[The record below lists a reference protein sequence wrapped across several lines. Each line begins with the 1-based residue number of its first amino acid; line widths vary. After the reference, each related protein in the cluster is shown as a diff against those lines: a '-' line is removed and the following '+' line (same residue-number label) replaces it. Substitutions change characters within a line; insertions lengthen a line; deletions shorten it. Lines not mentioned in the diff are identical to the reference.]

1 MNNKLL
7 QKLAGVIALCCL
19 FLITWTAQAQ
29 ERKVTGKVLS
39 AADGQGLPG
48 ASVMVKGTKV
58 GVATGAGGEFTI
70 AVKGASDVLLV
81 TSVGFQNQEV
91 RVGSQ
96 SNITVR
102 LSEDVANL
110 TEVVVTGYG
119 TQSKRDIT
127 GAVTTVNAKDLQSV
141 PATTFAQ
148 QLQGRASGLSIVND
162 ATPGG
167 NATVR
172 IRGFGTIGNNDPLFI
187 IDGVPTENQGNLNP
201 NDIETIQILKDASSA
216 SIYGSRA
223 ANGVV
228 IITTKKGKAGVPKIT
243 FSAYY
248 GSQKVSNDVQSL
260 NAKEL
265 GQYLYLADK
274 YAGKTPSHGQY
285 TFGPNGEVT
294 IPDYVFP
301 SAGKAGTPGVDPK
314 LYSLTPDNI
323 YAITKSADTYW
334 WGELTQTAPISNYQ
348 LTASGGTDNS
358 RYALSL
364 GYFSQD
370 GVVKFIGY
378 DRYTLRTNTE
388 FSALKKRLRV
398 GENFTVS
405 IDNRKGGYN
414 NNEEQNA
421 VSGSYKHHPL
431 LPIYDIAG
439 NFAGSRGAN
448 LGNNS
453 NPYATLYRQKDDR
466 LYRMRGFGNVF
477 MEFDILPNLTAKTS
491 FGVDITTENK
501 KELGRANPEYVEGS
515 FNNSSTSRTNYDY
528 QWVWQNTLSYNK
540 TFNESHK
547 IDAYIGLESIK
558 QFGEYFGASRNGY
571 AFEVVPIMSY
581 LDLGDPTKVSNYG
594 SVGNDYTLSS
604 QFGKF
609 NYSYEGKYLLQLIV
623 RNDASSR
630 FLSASRNAFFPAASF
645 GWRLSEEKFI
655 KDQLPF
661 FNDLK
666 LRFGWGKTG
675 NQKIGKYNA
684 YTTYRSDIYHAG
696 YPIDGN
702 QVTPTIGYDA
712 SAFGNPNAKW
722 ESTTSTNIGLD
733 AALLGSKLTFEL
745 DIWNR
750 KTTDMLFT
758 TPITFTAG
766 DATAPAFNVGG
777 MTNKGVDFGVNY
789 KNSVGDFRYG
799 IGANFSTY
807 RNNVDKLDAS
817 PNTRYFG
824 YGSRVP
830 AVTVTQAGLPISS
843 FYGYKV
849 LGIFQ
854 SDDEAK
860 AWPAYGDYNKAGKFK
875 IADINGDGK
884 ITDDDRT
891 IIGNPHPDFTYGL
904 NLNFGYKSFDL
915 TIFCNGTQGNDV
927 FNYTRY
933 FSDFNT
939 FQGNRS
945 KRALYDAWQPTNKSG
960 TVPIMDANDQISSR
974 PSSYFIEDGSYF
986 RIKNV
991 QLTYNLPRKIGSKLG
1006 LDNAQVYLQAQNLAT
1021 FTKYSGL
1028 NPEIQT
1034 GSDNTLGFDGG
1045 YMPVS
1050 RTFILGVNLGF

>member
-19 FLITWTAQAQ
+19 FLTSWTAQAQ

-48 ASVMVKGTKV
+48 ASVMIKGTKV
-58 GVATGAGGEFTI
+58 GVATGASGEFTI
-70 AVKGASDVLLV
+70 AVKGANDVLLV

-102 LSEDVANL
+102 LSEDVSNL

-248 GSQKVSNDVQSL
+248 GSQKVANDVQSL
-260 NAKEL
+260 NAREL

-301 SAGKAGTPGVDPK
+301 SAGKAGTPAVDPK

-334 WGELTQTAPISNYQ
+334 WGELTQAAPISNYQ

-515 FNNSSTSRTNYDY
+515 FNNSSTSRTAYDY
-528 QWVWQNTLSYNK
+528 QWVWQNTLSYSK

-609 NYSYEGKYLLQLIV
+609 NYSYQGKYLVQLIV

-630 FLSASRNAFFPAASF
+630 FLSASRNAFFPAVSL
-645 GWRLSEEKFI
+645 GWRLSDEAFI

-684 YTTYRSDIYHAG
+684 YTTYRSDIFHAG

-702 QVTPTIGYDA
+702 QTTPTIGYDA

-733 AALLGSKLTFEL
+733 AALFGSKLSFEL

-799 IGANFSTY
+799 IGANISTY

-904 NLNFGYKSFDL
+904 NFNFGYKSFDL

-1006 LDNAQVYLQAQNLAT
+1006 LDNAQVYLQVQNLAT
-1021 FTKYSGL
+1021 FTKYTGL